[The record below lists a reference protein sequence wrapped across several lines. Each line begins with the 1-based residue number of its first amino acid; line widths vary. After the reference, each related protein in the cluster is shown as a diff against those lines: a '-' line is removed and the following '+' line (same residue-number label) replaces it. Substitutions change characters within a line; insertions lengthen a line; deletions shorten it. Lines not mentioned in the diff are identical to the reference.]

1 VTAFPASPEAR
12 PGGERARGP
21 GCKMAAGMGGGERER
36 ETRRPV
42 TWWGAR
48 QPL

>member
-1 VTAFPASPEAR
+1 MTAFPASPEAR

-21 GCKMAAGMGGGERER
+21 GCKMAAGMGVGGGR